1 MIKGIF
7 TSASTV
13 IIFIEGRIFKGS
25 LNIALCVGYLTAV
38 GANKLLYTLDLKSCT
53 VSTTELSPKQLTSAH
68 LEELLDIIE
77 LMKVCNIAL
86 TGGCYRPGVM
96 NDTVESLKKA
106 SESNLQCSEQYKKD
120 LH

>member
-1 MIKGIF
+1 MIKGVF

-13 IIFIEGRIFKGS
+13 IIEGRIFKGS
-25 LNIALCVGYLTAV
+25 LDTAMCAGYLTAV
-38 GANKLLYTLDLKSCT
+38 GANELLYILDLRSCT
-53 VSTTELSPKQLTSAH
+53 ISTTELSPKQLTSAH

-86 TGGCYRPGVM
+86 TGGCYRPDVM